1 MPGNCLFCRILRGE
15 IPSTKVYEDE
25 DYYAFRDIHP
35 AAPIHVLVIPKEHI
49 AQISDADA
57 GHRLLLGGLLLAANK
72 VAAQEG
78 LTADGFRLVIN
89 NGVHGGQTVYHV
101 HLHVLGNR
109 PMSWPPG

>member
-25 DYYAFRDIHP
+25 DYYAFRDLHP
-35 AAPIHVLVIPKEHI
+35 AAPVHVLVIPKEHI
-49 AQISDADA
+49 AQISDATA
-57 GHRLLLGGLLLAANK
+57 GHQALLGGLLLAGNK
-72 VAAQEG
+72 VAEQEG
-78 LTADGFRLVIN
+78 LLPDGFRLVIN
-89 NGVHGGQTVYHV
+89 NGIHGGQTVYHI